1 MKQIRAKHSVT
12 AIADRLK
19 KAGNRPVLR
28 AVGGQA
34 DFQRTEMN
42 RQDIP
47 SLKWGS
53 QAGAIKTHIA
63 DLPPEVQH
71 LLAEEFERKVIAFRE
86 KLESEYSEIKRD
98 RNELADLNRQQ
109 SAKIDALTVALF
121 NSRAKMAERAAL
133 IGMLKNEVAEGRE
146 ALAKAE
152 QRIRD
157 ARQGLTTVEHKL
169 DDPFPESS
177 GGA

>member
-19 KAGNRPVLR
+19 KVGKHPTLG
-28 AVGGQA
+28 AVCAQA

-42 RQDIP
+42 QQNIS
-47 SLKWGS
+47 SLKWGG
-53 QAGAIKTHIA
+53 QARAIKTHVA
-63 DLPPEVQH
+63 DLPPDVQK
-71 LLAEEFERKVIAFRE
+71 LLAEEFEQKVIAFRE
-86 KLESEYSEIKRD
+86 KLESEYAEIKRE
-98 RNELADLNRQQ
+98 RNELADLNAQQ
-109 SAKIDALTVALF
+109 STKIEFLTVALIDA
-121 NSRAKMAERAAL
+121 RAKMAERAGL
-133 IGMLKNEVAEGRE
+133 IAQLKNEIDAGRE

-157 ARQGLTTVEHKL
+157 ARQGLTKVGHEL